1 MLTVCHV
8 VTIMSQSWNKEE
20 EMKQDIVRCTSTIL
34 VCRPGDELKHVYMW
48 MSSRLYIHTQ
58 TVPPQCVIFPGCG
71 KYLIY
76 HMCMCNIRCIPGYGA

>member
-48 MSSRLYIHTQ
+48 MSSRLYTYTNSTPVTCDISW
-58 TVPPQCVIFPGCG
+58 
-71 KYLIY
+71 
-76 HMCMCNIRCIPGYGA
+76 AW